1 MQFTYDEFCG
11 TNILEIKDEV
21 YNYLVKARRHKIDDE
36 IYFRNLKDNNIYLY
50 KIDMIDKKKAILT
63 LISSEE
69 KIILSQKK
77 LHLGWSVVDPKTI
90 EKYISSLNEMGVEK
104 ITFIYS
110 DFSQKNFKINI
121 EKLEKILINSSCQ
134 CGRSNIIK
142 LAVCK
147 NIETFIKENDDVY
160 FLDFSNTSI
169 DEKSD
174 LIKTLVIGCEGGFSN
189 KEREIFNKN
198 NIVGFNSNLI
208 LRSETAIIA
217 ASSKII
223 I

>member
-1 MQFTYDEFCG
+1 
-11 TNILEIKDEV
+11 
-21 YNYLVKARRHKIDDE
+21 
-36 IYFRNLKDNNIYLY
+36 
-50 KIDMIDKKKAILT
+50 
-63 LISSEE
+63 
-69 KIILSQKK
+69 
-77 LHLGWSVVDPKTI
+77 
-90 EKYISSLNEMGVEK
+90 MGVEK

-169 DEKSD
+169 SPDRA
-174 LIKTLVIGCEGGFSN
+174 LIACS
-189 KEREIFNKN
+189 
-198 NIVGFNSNLI
+198 
-208 LRSETAIIA
+208 
-217 ASSKII
+217 
-223 I
+223 